1 MIASCYGAV
10 EQNKIVSADP
20 FYPKEVT
27 SEDREAGACTVS
39 QFPTQAFRMISGD
52 TASQHQTQPQ
62 ELINVRTE
70 AFAGRSTAKEE
81 MKYSSRWNKKAR
93 LLEVEEP
100 NCSLSC
106 SPKESN
112 AFCRAILPEKN
123 LTGSTNEGSLAVPDV
138 AAAIEDLLEQTSK
151 VIYEKRSIF
160 GFFGLGESLAL
171 AS

>member
-1 MIASCYGAV
+1 MV
-10 EQNKIVSADP
+10 VLEQNKILSADP

-39 QFPTQAFRMISGD
+39 QFPTQAFRTISGD
-52 TASQHQTQPQ
+52 TASQPQTQPQ

-70 AFAGRSTAKEE
+70 AFAGKSTAKEE
-81 MKYSSRWNKKAR
+81 MKYSSRCNKKAR
-93 LLEVEEP
+93 LLVVEEC

-112 AFCRAILPEKN
+112 TFCGTNPPEKN
-123 LTGSTNEGSLAVPDV
+123 LTGSTNEGSSAVPDV

-151 VIYEKRSIF
+151 VIYEKQSIF
-160 GFFGLGESLAL
+160 SFFVLGKVWLLIHE
-171 AS
+171 